1 MEKFDYLKCDHSSQ
15 QKGTINK
22 LKCKPII
29 IREKI
34 LAICVT
40 DKGLASRNTSSTRK
54 KKRRNIDKGY

>member
-1 MEKFDYLKCDHSSQ
+1 MEKFDYLKCNRFSQ

-34 LAICVT
+34 FAIWVT
-40 DKGLASRNTSSTRK
+40 DKGLVSRNTSQQEK
-54 KKRRNIDKGY
+54 KKHRNIDKGY